1 MDHGKD
7 TPLILSVMEKC
18 LEESRGM
25 MQFYSF
31 FRKIT
36 LQAYRDCDGGGKNEH
51 RRQVRRLW
59 DKSK

>member
-7 TPLILSVMEKC
+7 TALSVMEKR

-25 MQFYSF
+25 MQFYSS

-36 LQAYRDCDGGGKNEH
+36 VQAYRDCDGGGKNEH

-59 DKSK
+59 DQCK